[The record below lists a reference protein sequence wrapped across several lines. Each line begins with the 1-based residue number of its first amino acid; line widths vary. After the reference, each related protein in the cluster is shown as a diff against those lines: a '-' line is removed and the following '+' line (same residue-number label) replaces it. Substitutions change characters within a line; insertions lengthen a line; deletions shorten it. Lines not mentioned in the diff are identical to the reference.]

1 MGVASCMPADH
12 RPRCVVGAVL
22 IHEGWHVA
30 YGERCTRGMY
40 LMDRVLRT
48 NLTGRTSLTGPTH
61 RKGPA
66 QRVHRSGLADHPV
79 LCSKKSV
86 V

>member
-1 MGVASCMPADH
+1 M
-12 RPRCVVGAVL
+12 GAVL

-30 YGERCTRGMY
+30 YREHRTRGMHLVVRAQRGAPLRTD